1 MARHLIKLSPL
12 ALALV
17 APFAA
22 AQSHPGTGSGD
33 QTPVDN
39 GQQTVQP
46 LPGVTVYGQRE
57 DTPAKLEH
65 QMAEV
70 SGTQITVTKKTTVTK
85 LDDQPT
91 IIDNNMQQLF
101 VRSPG
106 IFVSEQGTPTQFNL
120 SYRGLG
126 NPQESEYVLVM
137 QDGIPITTDWIGFPT
152 LYYMPQP
159 QGIEEVQEI
168 RGGSSLL
175 YGPEPAPVINFVSR
189 RPQPG
194 EPNNAYGEYVAGSD
208 GLFGAYGALEG
219 TQGKWEY
226 RIADYYRTSDGQREN
241 SSSQV
246 SGVDAYIGY
255 RPDDAQH
262 WGLDVHAY
270 QATAGDAGRLGEPQ
284 WSRDPDLTVTPYNR
298 NWVDRYSLVLSHEHS
313 FANDWLLEGKLW
325 TGYEDLASRAA
336 GGFVPPQPPP
346 TSTTLQD
353 EQFRFSGLDLRAR
366 HKWGRGNAFT
376 IGTVA
381 YRSDAPFRQWTDAD
395 LAVERYDRS
404 GTPRLRQAREAD
416 YAAVFAENVFRLPHR
431 IHVVPSVRLER
442 EKISI
447 DETVR
452 PPFLT
457 RPLIDETVT
466 RSVPLFGIGIGNDF
480 GRQNE
485 TYFNVS
491 QGYRPIRYF
500 DVASPFSNLQ
510 PGNVADPAK
519 SLSYEAGVHGT
530 PVTGLYYD
538 ASLFWIDFKNRI
550 ETQHINATDTIN
562 VNTGDTRHRGF
573 EGEIAYDF
581 LAARSDGEHLE
592 AFASLQLLNAR
603 FTASLDPNQIGK
615 TPAFAPK
622 YLFKGGVTWRADKRY
637 DVALTM
643 TSVASQYWQDSD
655 ASKGTGD
662 AFLPAKVPAYT
673 TVDFAAD
680 WWVAPKLRLLGGISN
695 IFDRTYYDRVF
706 GTGLEPAPGRTIYG
720 GAAVS
725 F

>member
-1 MARHLIKLSPL
+1 MQRGACFHSRPFRGARPMARHLIKLSPL

-91 IIDNNMQQLF
+91 IIANNMQQLF
-101 VRSPG
+101 VRSPSF
-106 IFVSEQGTPTQFNL
+106 FVSEQSTPTQFNL

-262 WGLDVHAY
+262 WGLDVHA
-270 QATAGDAGRLGEPQ
+270 
-284 WSRDPDLTVTPYNR
+284 
-298 NWVDRYSLVLSHEHS
+298 
-313 FANDWLLEGKLW
+313 
-325 TGYEDLASRAA
+325 
-336 GGFVPPQPPP
+336 
-346 TSTTLQD
+346 
-353 EQFRFSGLDLRAR
+353 
-366 HKWGRGNAFT
+366 
-376 IGTVA
+376 
-381 YRSDAPFRQWTDAD
+381 
-395 LAVERYDRS
+395 
-404 GTPRLRQAREAD
+404 
-416 YAAVFAENVFRLPHR
+416 
-431 IHVVPSVRLER
+431 
-442 EKISI
+442 
-447 DETVR
+447 
-452 PPFLT
+452 
-457 RPLIDETVT
+457 
-466 RSVPLFGIGIGNDF
+466 
-480 GRQNE
+480 
-485 TYFNVS
+485 
-491 QGYRPIRYF
+491 
-500 DVASPFSNLQ
+500 
-510 PGNVADPAK
+510 
-519 SLSYEAGVHGT
+519 
-530 PVTGLYYD
+530 
-538 ASLFWIDFKNRI
+538 
-550 ETQHINATDTIN
+550 
-562 VNTGDTRHRGF
+562 
-573 EGEIAYDF
+573 
-581 LAARSDGEHLE
+581 
-592 AFASLQLLNAR
+592 
-603 FTASLDPNQIGK
+603 
-615 TPAFAPK
+615 
-622 YLFKGGVTWRADKRY
+622 
-637 DVALTM
+637 
-643 TSVASQYWQDSD
+643 
-655 ASKGTGD
+655 
-662 AFLPAKVPAYT
+662 
-673 TVDFAAD
+673 
-680 WWVAPKLRLLGGISN
+680 
-695 IFDRTYYDRVF
+695 
-706 GTGLEPAPGRTIYG
+706 
-720 GAAVS
+720 
-725 F
+725 